1 MISHTRTILRPP
13 SPHKHHT
20 MLLDIMSLARDIR
33 RNHRARRKLHTRR
46 LALTGIGLLRPHDT
60 DTQTNALEGR
70 AVRVGQ
76 RGGDGVARALS
87 LSDAAQDL
95 VKGGLRGGSC

>member
-13 SPHKHHT
+13 TSHKHHT
-20 MLLDIMSLARDIR
+20 MLLDIMSLARNIR
-33 RNHRARRKLHTRR
+33 RDDRPRRKLHTRR
-46 LALTGIGLLRPHDT
+46 LALAGIGLLRPHDAHAQT
-60 DTQTNALEGR
+60 DALQGR

-76 RGGDGVARALS
+76 RGGDGVARSLA

-95 VKGGLRGGSC
+95 VEGGLRGGSC